1 MAIFDVVN
9 NDLAK
14 ARSSVGLDSNI
25 NSASGNFASS
35 AFSSSVNNDNFEDTI
50 NSIMDKDIA
59 SQKELADYYNNFEVA
74 SADKAFERQ
83 LMLQDREY
91 SANAL
96 EAQKNRDWQ
105 EEMSNT
111 SYQRMVADLKAAGLN
126 PMLAYSQGG
135 ASSGSGATASISSG
149 TAPKASGSSGNSNYS
164 SLAGQVLQT
173 FVSSS
178 TQLMS
183 TSMNSLTNAL
193 TNFIKILL

>member
-1 MAIFDVVN
+1 MPIGNVGSNHGAFDNSVSS
-9 NDLAK
+9 A
-14 ARSSVGLDSNI
+14 SSVT
-25 NSASGNFASS
+25 SS
-35 AFSSSVNNDNFEDTI
+35 ANVLGSTI
-50 NSIMDKDIA
+50 NSIMDKDIE

-149 TAPKASGSSGNSNYS
+149 SAPKASGSSGNSNYS

-173 FVSSS
+173 FVSSA
-178 TQLMS
+178 TQLVS
-183 TSMNSLTNAL
+183 SSLNSLTNIAK
-193 TNFIKILL
+193 TIL